1 MGHIDELL
9 VSKLESNRIVAPN
22 GVEGSVKIEATG
34 AATVTVTK
42 ADYAN
47 RVTVV
52 EAIATGSGADNY
64 VLPTPVSLGEQYTFI
79 WGGRAADADNII
91 FRSSAADGLTFS
103 GGLLDIDEDDTNDAT
118 DINVVY
124 PGSDDDKLT
133 LTNPTGFNITFIC
146 TSLGDTPNYAVMGY
160 AASTDTSAAFGDQ

>member
-1 MGHIDELL
+1 MNEIILK
-9 VSKLESNRIVAPN
+9 KLDAGDIVCSNGLER
-22 GVEGSVKIEATG
+22 GVKVEATG

-42 ADYAN
+42 ADNAN
-47 RVTVV
+47 RITVI

-64 VLPTPVSLGEQYTFI
+64 VLPVPTDVGEEYTFI

-91 FRSSAADGLTFS
+91 FRSESADGLTFS

-118 DINVVY
+118 DINCVY

-133 LTNPTGFNITFIC
+133 LTNPTGFNITFVC
-146 TSLGDTPNYAVMGY
+146 TSVGSTPNYAVMGW
-160 AASTDTSAAFGDQ
+160 AASTNTSAAFGDQ

>member
-1 MGHIDELL
+1 ML
-9 VSKLESNRIVAPN
+9 VSHIESNRIVAPN
-22 GVEGSVKIEATG
+22 GVEGSVKVEATG

-47 RVTVV
+47 RVTVI
-52 EAIATGSGADNY
+52 EAIATTGADNY

-79 WGGRAADADNII
+79 WGGRAADADNIV

-103 GGLLDIDEDDTNDAT
+103 GGLLDIDEDDGTDTT

-124 PGSDDDKLT
+124 PGADDDKLT
-133 LTNPTGFNITFIC
+133 LTNPTGFNITFVC
-146 TSLGDTPNYAVMGY
+146 TSLGATPNYAVMGY